1 MRQIKGVYGHVK
13 KVIGCILIVVF
24 CLISGSVTVYCS
36 QPVSSRQVKRVVK
49 VGYPIQESLTMK
61 DEKGN
66 YYGYMYD
73 YLKELSQYTG
83 WTYEFVEV
91 PNENID
97 TQITKLLEMLQ
108 NGEIDMLGSMR
119 HNEQLAKIY
128 DYPTESYGNAYSV
141 LAVLDNNDKLDS
153 YTLGTTKELKVA
165 LSRTAVSRNEK
176 WRQYA
181 QNNGIH
187 YTELYYD
194 DIYKQSEAVR
204 NGEAD
209 CWISTDIGLEEEFRA
224 IARFSA
230 DPMYFAVTK
239 GKSEIIHELNKGME
253 QLNEINPTLIQTLYQ
268 KYFEQKSKNVI
279 LTEQEKAYI
288 ESCDELTVLVLK
300 EQAPIQFLNGE
311 PQGVA
316 VDILNKVSEKTG
328 LKFTYEIIENYEEYV
343 EKVSLS
349 SAQLLAGINY
359 DYSMEN
365 DLPID
370 VTTSYVQ
377 APLQMILREQTD
389 IENLSQKK
397 IAIRQELSAVLED
410 RINEENVLYCNS
422 TRDCLQAVEKGL
434 ADYSIDSAYA
444 ISYYM
449 NKGNYQSLISV
460 ADVSN
465 LKLNYSFGVAHSDDH
480 LLVGIINKCIR
491 TLSEEDIHAFVFQHS
506 TEKGDFSFVQFI
518 QQHVIETAMIVTMTI
533 MLIIGGFSYFYYRQ
547 SKMKRQIEIENS
559 RYRMLGKITEEIIF
573 EYDYVKD
580 ILNLSGKQNIL
591 SVNHEIKDYS
601 QSVKEDKSL
610 LDCIMEKKDT
620 DQEVLLVLASGERR
634 WYHIVMKVVYDLD
647 KPVYAIGRAIDIQDE
662 KLEREKLE
670 KESTMDALTG
680 IYNASTIKKL
690 IQEWI
695 NEHQEGYAFGIL
707 DLDYFKNINDEYG
720 HFTGDQVLTHC
731 AKKMCESFGDKSLLG
746 RLGGDEFIIFLPD
759 CVNKIAI
766 ENNCLSMQ
774 QKMEDV
780 LNDLPLTTVSIGF
793 VMGCGTEDF
802 NALYQR
808 ADKILYDVKKSGR
821 NAYKVVEWL

>member
-1 MRQIKGVYGHVK
+1 MKR
-13 KVIGCILIVVF
+13 VIGCILIVIF
-24 CLISGSVTVYCS
+24 CLISGSVTVHCS
-36 QPVSSRQVKRVVK
+36 QPASSRQVQRVVK
-49 VGYPIQESLTMK
+49 VGYPIQSSLTMK

-73 YLKELSQYTG
+73 YLKELSLYTG

-91 PNENID
+91 PNEDID
-97 TQITKLLEMLQ
+97 TQITKLLEMLE

-119 HNEQLAKIY
+119 YSEQLAKMY

-153 YTLGTTKELKVA
+153 YTLGSTKELKVA

-176 WRQYA
+176 WKQYA

-209 CWISTDIGLEEEFRA
+209 CWIAIDIGLEQEFRA

-239 GKSEIIHELNKGME
+239 GNSDIIHELNKGME
-253 QLNEINPTLIQTLYQ
+253 QLNEINPTLVQTLYQ
-268 KYFEQKSKNVI
+268 KYFEQKSQNVI
-279 LTEQEKAYI
+279 LTEQEKTYI
-288 ESCDELTVLVLK
+288 ENSDELTVLVLK
-300 EQAPIQFLNGE
+300 DQAPIQFINGE
-311 PQGVA
+311 PKGVS

-328 LKFTYEIIENYEEYV
+328 LKFKYESVETYEEYI
-343 EKVSLS
+343 EKVSSS

-359 DYSMEN
+359 DYSMN
-365 DLPID
+365 NAFPID

-389 IENLSQKK
+389 IENLSQKR
-397 IAIRQELSAVLED
+397 IAIRRELSVVLED

-422 TRDCLQAVEKGL
+422 TRDCIQAVEDGK
-434 ADYSIDSAYA
+434 ADYCIDSTYA

-460 ADVSN
+460 ADGSQ

-506 TEKGDFSFVQFI
+506 TEKGEFSLVQYI
-518 QQHVIETAMIVTMTI
+518 QQHVVETAIVVIMTI
-533 MLIIGGFSYFYYRQ
+533 MSIIGCFSYFYHRQ

-559 RYRMLGKITEEIIF
+559 RYRMLGKITEEVIF

-591 SVNHEIKDYS
+591 SANREIKDYS
-601 QSVKEDKSL
+601 QSVEEDKSL

-620 DQEVLLVLASGERR
+620 DQEVLLVLGSGEKR

-647 KPVYAIGRAIDIQDE
+647 KPVYAIGRAIDIQE
-662 KLEREKLE
+662 ERLEREKLE
-670 KESTMDALTG
+670 KESTTDALTG

-690 IQEWI
+690 IQEWL
-695 NEHQEGYAFGIL
+695 NSHHEGFAFGIL

-720 HFTGDQVLTHC
+720 HFIGDQVLTLC

-746 RLGGDEFIIFLPD
+746 RLGGDEFIIFLPYCID
-759 CVNKIAI
+759 KQTI
-766 ENNCLSMQ
+766 EKKCLSMQ
-774 QKMEDV
+774 QKMEEDF
-780 LNDLPLTTVSIGF
+780 NDLPLTTVSIGF
-793 VMGCGTEDF
+793 VVGTGNEDF
-802 NALYQR
+802 NVLYQY
-808 ADKILYDVKKSGR
+808 ADKLLYEVKKKGR
-821 NAYKVVEWL
+821 DAYKVVEWL